1 MRCHYEVLGVARDA
15 DDAQLKKA
23 YRKLALKLHPDK
35 NVGDASAAE
44 KFKELN
50 ASYETLTDATERRW
64 YDDHRDD
71 ILAGRDLNDSS
82 SDDDIAGRK
91 GTRLKKREVN
101 LWPYFNSNAFDGF
114 EGPQGFYAVY
124 GDAFRQVEESEE
136 RSSDEPEMR
145 CDFGDASSEWEA
157 VKAFYDKFIDF
168 QSQRSFSAY
177 DKYRASTDEGRR
189 MRRAVD
195 QENLKM
201 RRLAKG
207 AYQDM
212 VRQLASFC
220 RKRDPRV
227 KARMDEVARDRE
239 AKRQAAEALKLQ
251 RRQENLEAR
260 RKWREQGPVDDGYE
274 ARQGVTLADLDDKKE
289 KTTTTIFNC
298 AACKKTFKSEKQY
311 ANHCLS
317 KAHKK
322 KAGSSAPP
330 PPPPQKPRVDSFDA
344 GFFSATSNDAAIA
357 AALESDEDEEDVDA
371 VFDGGDPD
379 AIAAMKDRLEAAAA
393 AAEASSRLPD
403 DDDTSSDS
411 SEGAFVNPFAAAAA
425 DTSDEDDTSATSS
438 DSEEVEAPAPAAAPP
453 ARKARRRKDKDKSVP
468 APPPPPPPQQKKK
481 KNKKG
486 KRGAAADDDVPSMS
500 CTGCGAVFPS
510 RSMLFAH
517 LKANPGHAKL
527 KR

>member
-1 MRCHYEVLGVARDA
+1 MRCHYEVLGVEKDA

-82 SDDDIAGRK
+82 SDDEVNVRK
-91 GTRLKKREVN
+91 GPKLKKREVN

-114 EGPQGFYAVY
+114 DGPQGFYAVY

-136 RSSDEPEMR
+136 RSADEPEMR
-145 CDFGDASSEWEA
+145 CDFGDATADWDS
-157 VKAFYDKFIDF
+157 VKAFYDKFVDF

-195 QENLKM
+195 QENARF
-201 RRLAKG
+201 RRQAKS

-212 VRQLASFC
+212 VRQLAAFC

-227 KARMDEVARDRE
+227 KQRMDEVARERE
-239 AKRQAAEALKLQ
+239 AKRAQAEALKLQ

-289 KTTTTIFNC
+289 KATTTIYSC

-330 PPPPQKPRVDSFDA
+330 PQPPQKPRVDSFDA
-344 GFFSATSNDAAIA
+344 GFFSTTANDAAIA
-357 AALESDEDEEDVDA
+357 AALDEETSDDDEVEPPA
-371 VFDGGDPD
+371 E
-379 AIAAMKDRLEAAAA
+379 AAPAAAA
-393 AAEASSRLPD
+393 SDND
-403 DDDTSSDS
+403 DATSSDS
-411 SEGAFVNPFAAAAA
+411 SDGAFVNPFAAAAA

-438 DSEEVEAPAPAAAPP
+438 DSEVEAPAPAPPP
-453 ARKARRRKDKDKSVP
+453 ARKARRRKDKDKSVT
-468 APPPPPPPQQKKK
+468 APPPPPPQQKKK
-481 KNKKG
+481 KGKKG
-486 KRGAAADDDVPSMS
+486 RRGAVSDDDVPTMS
-500 CTGCGAVFPS
+500 CTGCGATFPS
-510 RSMLFAH
+510 RSKLFAH

>member
-1 MRCHYEVLGVARDA
+1 MRCHYEVLGVDKDA

-82 SDDDIAGRK
+82 SDDDVDVARRGPK
-91 GTRLKKREVN
+91 LKKREVN

-114 EGPQGFYAVY
+114 DGPQGFYAVY

-136 RSSDEPEMR
+136 RSADEPEMR
-145 CDFGDASSEWEA
+145 CDFGDASTEWDA
-157 VKAFYDKFIDF
+157 VKAFYDKFVDF

-195 QENLKM
+195 QENARH
-201 RRLAKG
+201 RRQAKS

-227 KARMDEVARDRE
+227 KQRMDEVARERE
-239 AKRQAAEALKLQ
+239 AKRQAAEALKLKK
-251 RRQENLEAR
+251 RQENLEAR

-289 KTTTTIFNC
+289 KTATTIYSC

-322 KAGSSAPP
+322 KAGNAPP

-357 AALESDEDEEDVDA
+357 AALDEETSDDEVA
-371 VFDGGDPD
+371 PPAPPV
-379 AIAAMKDRLEAAAA
+379 EAAP
-393 AAEASSRLPD
+393 AAEASD
-403 DDDTSSDS
+403 DDDATSSDS
-411 SEGAFVNPFAAAAA
+411 SDGDFVNPFAAAAA

-438 DSEEVEAPAPAAAPP
+438 DSEAPAPAPAAPPP
-453 ARKARRRKDKDKSVP
+453 ARKPRRRKDKDKSV
-468 APPPPPPPQQKKK
+468 APTPPPPPQQKKK
-481 KNKKG
+481 KGKRG
-486 KRGAAADDDVPSMS
+486 KRGAVSDDDETPAMA
-500 CTGCGAVFPS
+500 CTGCGATFPS
-510 RSMLFAH
+510 RSKLFAH

>member
-1 MRCHYEVLGVARDA
+1 
-15 DDAQLKKA
+15 
-23 YRKLALKLHPDK
+23 
-35 NVGDASAAE
+35 VGDASAAE

-82 SDDDIAGRK
+82 SEDEVNVRK

-114 EGPQGFYAVY
+114 DGPQGFYAVY

-145 CDFGDASSEWEA
+145 CDFGDASTEWEA
-157 VKAFYDKFIDF
+157 VKAFYDKFVDF

-195 QENLKM
+195 QENARF
-201 RRLAKG
+201 RRQAKS

-227 KARMDEVARDRE
+227 KQRMDEVARDRE
-239 AKRQAAEALKLQ
+239 AKRAQAEALKL
-251 RRQENLEAR
+251 RKRQENLEAR
-260 RKWREQGPVDDGYE
+260 HKWREQGPVDDGYE

-289 KTTTTIFNC
+289 KATTTIFSC

-322 KAGSSAPP
+322 KAGNAPP

-344 GFFSATSNDAAIA
+344 GYFAAPTANDAAIA
-357 AALESDEDEEDVDA
+357 AALDEETSDDDEVEPPA
-371 VFDGGDPD
+371 
-379 AIAAMKDRLEAAAA
+379 EAAP
-393 AAEASSRLPD
+393 AAEASD
-403 DDDTSSDS
+403 DDDATSSDS
-411 SEGAFVNPFAAAAA
+411 SDGDFVNPFAAAAA
-425 DTSDEDDTSATSS
+425 DTSDDDDTSATSS
-438 DSEEVEAPAPAAAPP
+438 DSEVEAPAPAAPPP
-453 ARKARRRKDKDKSVP
+453 ARKPRRRKDKDKSVT
-468 APPPPPPPQQKKK
+468 ATPPPPPPQQKKK

-486 KRGAAADDDVPSMS
+486 KRGGAVSDDDVPAMA
-500 CTGCGAVFPS
+500 CTGCGATFPS
-510 RSMLFAH
+510 RSKLFAH

>member
-1 MRCHYEVLGVARDA
+1 MRCHYEVLGVERDA

-82 SDDDIAGRK
+82 SDDEVNVRK
-91 GTRLKKREVN
+91 GPKLKKREVN

-114 EGPQGFYAVY
+114 DGPQGFYAVY

-136 RSSDEPEMR
+136 RSADEPEMR
-145 CDFGDASSEWEA
+145 CDFGDASTEWEA
-157 VKAFYDKFIDF
+157 VKAFYDKFVDF

-195 QENLKM
+195 QENARH
-201 RRLAKG
+201 RRQAKST
-207 AYQDM
+207 YQDM

-227 KARMDEVARDRE
+227 KQRMEEVARERE
-239 AKRQAAEALKLQ
+239 AKRQAAEALKLKK
-251 RRQENLEAR
+251 RQENLEAR

-289 KTTTTIFNC
+289 KATTTIYSC

-330 PPPPQKPRVDSFDA
+330 PQPPQKPRVDSFDA
-344 GFFSATSNDAAIA
+344 GFFSTTANDAAIA
-357 AALESDEDEEDVDA
+357 AALDEESSDDDEVEPPA
-371 VFDGGDPD
+371 PPV
-379 AIAAMKDRLEAAAA
+379 EAAPAA
-393 AAEASSRLPD
+393 D
-403 DDDTSSDS
+403 DDATSSDS
-411 SEGAFVNPFAAAAA
+411 SDGDFVNPFAAAAA
-425 DTSDEDDTSATSS
+425 DTSDGTSSATSS
-438 DSEEVEAPAPAAAPP
+438 DSEPEAPAPAPAP
-453 ARKARRRKDKDKSVP
+453 ARKARRRKDKDKAVT

-486 KRGAAADDDVPSMS
+486 KRGAASDDDVPAMA

-510 RSMLFAH
+510 RSKLFAH

>member
-1 MRCHYEVLGVARDA
+1 MRCHYEVLGVEKDA

-82 SDDDIAGRK
+82 SDDDVAVRK

-114 EGPQGFYAVY
+114 DGPQGFYAVY
-124 GDAFRQVEESEE
+124 GNAFRQVEESEE

-195 QENLKM
+195 QENARH
-201 RRLAKG
+201 RRLAKST
-207 AYQDM
+207 YQDM
-212 VRQLASFC
+212 VRQLALFV

-239 AKRQAAEALKLQ
+239 AKRQAAEALKL
-251 RRQENLEAR
+251 RKRQENLEAR

-289 KTTTTIFNC
+289 KTTTTIYSC

-322 KAGSSAPP
+322 KAGNAPQP

-344 GFFSATSNDAAIA
+344 GFFAAPTANDAAIA
-357 AALESDEDEEDVDA
+357 AALDEETSDEEVEPPA
-371 VFDGGDPD
+371 PP
-379 AIAAMKDRLEAAAA
+379 AEAAPATAA
-393 AAEASSRLPD
+393 SDGD
-403 DDDTSSDS
+403 DATSSDS
-411 SEGAFVNPFAAAAA
+411 SDGDFVNPFAAAAA

-438 DSEEVEAPAPAAAPP
+438 DSEAPAPAPAAPPP

-481 KNKKG
+481 KGKKG
-486 KRGAAADDDVPSMS
+486 RRAASDDEVPAMA
-500 CTGCGAVFPS
+500 CTGCGATFPS
-510 RSMLFAH
+510 RSKLFAH

-527 KR
+527 KK

>member
-1 MRCHYEVLGVARDA
+1 MRCHYEVLGVERDA

-82 SDDDIAGRK
+82 SDDEVNVRK
-91 GTRLKKREVN
+91 GPKLKKREVN

-114 EGPQGFYAVY
+114 DGPQGFYAVY

-136 RSSDEPEMR
+136 RSADEPEMR
-145 CDFGDASSEWEA
+145 CDFGDASTEWEA
-157 VKAFYDKFIDF
+157 VKAFYDKFVDF

-195 QENLKM
+195 QENARH
-201 RRLAKG
+201 RRQAKST
-207 AYQDM
+207 YQDM

-227 KARMDEVARDRE
+227 KQRMEEVARERE
-239 AKRQAAEALKLQ
+239 AKRQAAEALKLKK
-251 RRQENLEAR
+251 RQENLEAR

-289 KTTTTIFNC
+289 KATTTIYSC

-330 PPPPQKPRVDSFDA
+330 PQPPQKPRVDSFDA
-344 GFFSATSNDAAIA
+344 GFFSTTANDAAIA
-357 AALESDEDEEDVDA
+357 AALDEESSDDDEVEPPA
-371 VFDGGDPD
+371 PPV
-379 AIAAMKDRLEAAAA
+379 EAAPAA
-393 AAEASSRLPD
+393 D
-403 DDDTSSDS
+403 DDATSSDS
-411 SEGAFVNPFAAAAA
+411 SDGDFVNPFAAAAA
-425 DTSDEDDTSATSS
+425 DTSDGTSSATSS
-438 DSEEVEAPAPAAAPP
+438 DSEPEAPAPAPAP
-453 ARKARRRKDKDKSVP
+453 ARKARRRKDKDKAVT

-486 KRGAAADDDVPSMS
+486 KRGAASDDDVPAMS

-510 RSMLFAH
+510 RSKLFAH